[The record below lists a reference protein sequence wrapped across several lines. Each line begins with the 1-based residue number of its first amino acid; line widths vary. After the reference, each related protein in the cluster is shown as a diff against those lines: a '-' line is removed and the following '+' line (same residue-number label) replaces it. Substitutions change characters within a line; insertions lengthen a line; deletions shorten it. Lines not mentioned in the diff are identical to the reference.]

1 MLSFIHAFL
10 PELVLLAGA
19 LGLFVVTLGE
29 SQRKARPD
37 RRPARRVRR
46 HRRRALALGQQADLF
61 SGAYRVDQF
70 SQLLKLVLAF
80 GFACILLLSGELPD
94 IRGEV
99 KPEYYL
105 FLTLSVTGLVMLVSC
120 VDIISLVVALELSS
134 FPLYLLVPMR
144 REREGQKSQMES
156 AIKYIMFGVAAN
168 GIMFFGL
175 SYLYGLTGTTH
186 LPAMIAI
193 LPPVVH
199 SPLAI
204 AGLGL
209 AFCGLYYKLA
219 VFPFHFWTPDVY
231 QGASNET
238 ASLIA
243 SLPKVGAVAV
253 LVRFVS
259 LATPDNR
266 TVALLLT
273 CLAVAS
279 MFYGNLIAL
288 VQKDFKRLLGF
299 SGIAHAG
306 YALIGFVAL
315 DQAGY
320 TAALYYI
327 TGYLLMILACFVVIC
342 RVSRDGTN
350 VAIEEL
356 AGLHRRSPLLAAH
369 AARGRVRPRRRPAVR
384 RLHGQVQP
392 AHRRAGPG
400 PSRAGGH
407 RRDQLG
413 HRDLLLPP
421 GHPAGGVRRGPTRR
435 GRGPIVLGWPTKV
448 LCVVLIGGIVYLG
461 VAPGAVIDT
470 ISHSLAFVSS
480 GPATG
485 LPRTLSGARTR
496 PSSGFGLLGGR
507 PGAAGLAAAVAGHG
521 PDRGVG
527 AHGLTSARRSARTGR
542 G

>member
-1 MLSFIHAFL
+1 MTFIFQFL
-10 PELVLLAGA
+10 PELVLLGGA
-19 LGLFVVTLGE
+19 LALFVVALGE
-29 SQRKARPD
+29 SRAKLARTV
-37 RRPARRVRR
+37 ALVV
-46 HRRRALALGQQADLF
+46 ALAAVAAGVASLGQHAELF

-70 SQLLKLVLAF
+70 SQLLKLILAG
-80 GFACILLLSGELPD
+80 GFAAIVLLGGALPD

-99 KPEYYL
+99 KPEYHL

-120 VDIISLVVALELSS
+120 IDLIALVVALELSS

-144 REREGQKSQMES
+144 RERAGQKSQMES

-168 GIMFFGL
+168 GVMFFGL

-186 LPAMIAI
+186 LPEMVAI

-199 SPLAI
+199 SPLAL

-209 AFCGLYYKLA
+209 AFCGLYYTLA
-219 VFPFHFWTPDVY
+219 IFPFHFWTPDVY

-243 SLPKVGAVAV
+243 SLPKLGAVAV

-273 CLAVAS
+273 GLAIAS

-320 TAALYYI
+320 TAALYYL
-327 TGYLLMILACFVVIC
+327 TGYVLMILACFLVIC

-350 VAIEEL
+350 VSIEEL
-356 AGLHRRSPLLAAH
+356 AGLHRRSPLLALTLLVALFALAGVPPFVGFMAKVSLLT
-369 AARGRVRPRRRPAVR
+369 AALAQGHLALVVIAMINAAIAIYYYLQVIRQAVF
-384 RLHGQVQP
+384 GDAAV
-392 AHRRAGPG
+392 AAG
-400 PSRAGGH
+400 A
-407 RRDQLG
+407 
-413 HRDLLLPP
+413 
-421 GHPAGGVRRGPTRR
+421 A
-435 GRGPIVLGWPTKV
+435 PIVLTWPTRV
-448 LCVVLIGGIVYLG
+448 LCVVLIGGIIYLG
-461 VAPGAVIDT
+461 VAPGAFIDT
-470 ISHSLAFVSS
+470 VSSSLAFVSS
-480 GPATG
+480 GPAT
-485 LPRTLSGARTR
+485 A
-496 PSSGFGLLGGR
+496 LLGR
-507 PGAAGLAAAVAGHG
+507 
-521 PDRGVG
+521 
-527 AHGLTSARRSARTGR
+527 
-542 G
+542 